1 MTEKNLVEETLLQI
15 QNLEDVINE
24 NAKEILASTMK
35 EEISELV
42 KESMKQET
50 EEEMEMKE
58 QFEEE
63 EEEESEEEEIDM
75 EMDMEDEESDEE
87 MEMDMEDMELDMDM
101 DNEVT
106 DLTDLED
113 TPENAEMIAQIF
125 KNMKD
130 SDEVTVVQD
139 GDYTKLTDN
148 EAETEYLIQTEG
160 TEDELE
166 ESEED
171 DEYEYEL
178 EEGMDEF
185 NESMKDSETEL
196 EESDEDA
203 EENESVMYEI
213 EIDTPTDELE
223 EEEYEFELE
232 EEDNESYNPMTEAKK
247 SKKMET
253 KEGMDLA
260 ATLKAYDYKYTPQL
274 IEQALTGQVV
284 NGVPMT
290 SELLIDKARFGAR
303 LKYSAFADLFEKGY
317 TVNDVFEPYQQV
329 AAQLLE
335 RAPQDISYEKD
346 LYRVPLEKKNEDGT
360 PMTISQWSQ
369 ELKSNSDY
377 GWQYTANANRQISN
391 VIRTLEQAFGK
402 RS

>member
-1 MTEKNLVEETLLQI
+1 MAELTRDQYIKQELAATGMKDTKANRNKLGQQYDQKYLGGDRNDWRTYFKVQFPQLADMFDGGTGEQEARAVFGDLIDLFFDIASNPDQYDFASEAGRTAFQNKVAATKYAQQTVQRRAEWDALKPAEKTDRIRLKASEIRTQYSNLGLTITEIDK
-15 QNLEDVINE
+15 
-24 NAKEILASTMK
+24 LASNA
-35 EEISELV
+35 L
-42 KESMKQET
+42 Q
-50 EEEMEMKE
+50 
-58 QFEEE
+58 
-63 EEEESEEEEIDM
+63 
-75 EMDMEDEESDEE
+75 
-87 MEMDMEDMELDMDM
+87 
-101 DNEVT
+101 NG
-106 DLTDLED
+106 LTDLELKYLSYGTLAGRQG
-113 TPENAEMIAQIF
+113 TP
-125 KNMKD
+125 
-130 SDEVTVVQD
+130 
-139 GDYTKLTDN
+139 L
-148 EAETEYLIQTEG
+148 
-160 TEDELE
+160 
-166 ESEED
+166 
-171 DEYEYEL
+171 
-178 EEGMDEF
+178 
-185 NESMKDSETEL
+185 
-196 EESDEDA
+196 
-203 EENESVMYEI
+203 
-213 EIDTPTDELE
+213 
-223 EEEYEFELE
+223 
-232 EEDNESYNPMTEAKK
+232 
-247 SKKMET
+247 MET